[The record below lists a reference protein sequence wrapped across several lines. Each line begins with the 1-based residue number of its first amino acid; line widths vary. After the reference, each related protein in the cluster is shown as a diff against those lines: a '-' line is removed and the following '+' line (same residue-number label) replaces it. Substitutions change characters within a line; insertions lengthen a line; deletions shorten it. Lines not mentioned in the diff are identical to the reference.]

1 MPGVIDTKKAV
12 GIKAPIKDR
21 LTIKGSC
28 GLVWCAFLI
37 AIFGAWQDQTKP
49 LPDKAIADQRLFG
62 MASFPSQSA
71 IRFPEICAGKPLEP
85 GKYSLLLPPAF
96 AAPLNSTP
104 KRSQKV
110 QKLLDPGGSSDEI
123 GDIAS
128 QDWHPSQLMKT
139 DDRRHLQH

>member
-1 MPGVIDTKKAV
+1 MHMPGVIDTKKAV
-12 GIKAPIKDR
+12 GIKAPIKER

-49 LPDKAIADQRLFG
+49 LPDKAISDQRLFG

-71 IRFPEICAGKPLEP
+71 IRFAEIITGKPLEP

-96 AAPLNSTP
+96 CRPAKFHP
-104 KRSQKV
+104 KK
-110 QKLLDPGGSSDEI
+110 KPKGTKI
-123 GDIAS
+123 
-128 QDWHPSQLMKT
+128 T
-139 DDRRHLQH
+139 